1 MPNFTT
7 FDDRRFHLTFKIFI
21 VLKPIYCFA
30 QNQIS
35 VLENAGVPVG
45 DLLVQRGYGI
55 FDYLRVANNKPLFI
69 EAHLDRLFN
78 SAEIMRLTIP
88 QSKAEIK
95 KIVADLIEKNN
106 IPFSGIR
113 LIIAGGDAP
122 DGYTI
127 TAPHLVII
135 QQPLEAPPSH
145 ISTKGIHLVSHFY
158 QRQLAEVKTTDYLM
172 AVYLQPWMKSVGG
185 DDILYYNNDSVSEC
199 PRSNIFMV
207 SQDNT
212 IVTPANNML
221 KGITRKNIIAVA
233 EAHHLKLEQ
242 RDISLAEMKQAKEV
256 FITSS
261 TKRITPVAGLD
272 AQKFNLEGPNSISA
286 QIFEHL
292 LALENQ

>member
-1 MPNFTT
+1 M
-7 FDDRRFHLTFKIFI
+7 
-21 VLKPIYCFA
+21 KPIYCFA

-35 VLENAGVPVG
+35 LIENAGVPVG

-78 SAEIMRLTIP
+78 SANIMRLTIK
-88 QSKAEIK
+88 QSKEDIK
-95 KIVADLIEKNN
+95 KIVYELIEKNN

-127 TAPHLVII
+127 TAPHLIII
-135 QQPLEAPPSH
+135 QQPLEAPP
-145 ISTKGIHLVSHFY
+145 TQMADQGIHLVSHFY

-199 PRSNIFMV
+199 PRSNVFMI

-233 EAHHLKLEQ
+233 AAHHLKLEQ
-242 RDISLAEMKQAKEV
+242 RDISLDEMKKAKEV

-261 TKRITPVAGLD
+261 TKRITPVSGLD
-272 AQKFNLEGPNSISA
+272 EQNFSLEGPNSISA
-286 QIFEHL
+286 QIFSHL

>member
-69 EAHLDRLFN
+69 EAHLNRLFN

>member
-1 MPNFTT
+1 
-7 FDDRRFHLTFKIFI
+7 
-21 VLKPIYCFA
+21 LKPLYCFA

-35 VLENAGVPVG
+35 LLENAGVPVG

-69 EAHLDRLFN
+69 EDHLDRLFN
-78 SAEIMRLTIP
+78 SAKMMRLNIA
-88 QSKAEIK
+88 QSKEDLKKMVAE
-95 KIVADLIEKNN
+95 LIDKNN

-127 TAPHLVII
+127 SAPHLIII
-135 QQPLEAPPSH
+135 QQPLDAPPTQ
-145 ISTKGIHLVSHFY
+145 ISAKGIHLVSHFY

-172 AVYLQPWMKSVGG
+172 AIHLQAWMKRVGG

-212 IVTPANNML
+212 IVTPAKNML
-221 KGITRKNIIAVA
+221 KGITRKNIITVA
-233 EAHHLKLEQ
+233 QANGLKIEQ
-242 RDISLAEMKQAKEV
+242 RDISLSEMKKAKEV
-256 FITSS
+256 FISSS
-261 TKRITPVAGLD
+261 TKRIIPVSGLD
-272 AQKFNLEGPNSISA
+272 EQKFSLVGPNSLSA
-286 QIFEHL
+286 QIFDYL
-292 LALENQ
+292 LALEG

>member
-1 MPNFTT
+1 M
-7 FDDRRFHLTFKIFI
+7 
-21 VLKPIYCFA
+21 KPLYCFA

-35 VLENAGVPVG
+35 LLENAGVPVG

-55 FDYLRVANNKPLFI
+55 FDYLRVSNNKPLFI

-78 SAEIMRLTIP
+78 SAEIMRLSITL
-88 QSKAEIK
+88 SKEELK

-127 TAPHLVII
+127 TKPHLIII
-135 QQPLEAPPSH
+135 QQPLDAPPAQMA
-145 ISTKGIHLVSHFY
+145 TKGIQLVSHFY

-172 AVYLQPWMKSVGG
+172 AIHLQPWMKSQGG
-185 DDILYYNNDSVSEC
+185 DDILYYNNDTVSEC

-212 IVTPANNML
+212 IVTPARNML

-242 RDISLAEMKQAKEV
+242 RDISLSEMKKAKEV

-261 TKRITPVAGLD
+261 TKRIIPVSRLD
-272 AQKFNLEGPNSISA
+272 EQKFNLEGSNSLSA
-286 QIFEHL
+286 QIFDHL
-292 LALENQ
+292 IALEN

>member
-1 MPNFTT
+1 M
-7 FDDRRFHLTFKIFI
+7 
-21 VLKPIYCFA
+21 KPLYCFA

-35 VLENAGVPVG
+35 LLENAGVPVG

-55 FDYLRVANNKPLFI
+55 FDYLRVSNNKPLFI

-78 SAEIMRLTIP
+78 SAEIMRLSIAL
-88 QSKAEIK
+88 SKEELK

-127 TAPHLVII
+127 TKPHLIII
-135 QQPLEAPPSH
+135 QQPLDAPPAQMA
-145 ISTKGIHLVSHFY
+145 TKGIQLVSHFY

-172 AVYLQPWMKSVGG
+172 AIHLQPWMKSQGG
-185 DDILYYNNDSVSEC
+185 DDILYYNNDTVSEC

-212 IVTPANNML
+212 IVTPARNML
-221 KGITRKNIIAVA
+221 KGITRKNIIAIA

-242 RDISLAEMKQAKEV
+242 RDISLSEMKKAKEV

-261 TKRITPVAGLD
+261 TKRIIPVSRLD
-272 AQKFNLEGPNSISA
+272 EQNFSLEGSNSLSA
-286 QIFEHL
+286 QIFDYL
-292 LALENQ
+292 LALEN

>member
-1 MPNFTT
+1 M
-7 FDDRRFHLTFKIFI
+7 
-21 VLKPIYCFA
+21 KPIYCFA

-69 EAHLDRLFN
+69 EAHLNRLFN

-95 KIVADLIEKNN
+95 KIVGDLIEKNN

-242 RDISLAEMKQAKEV
+242 RDISLAEMKKAKEV

>member
-1 MPNFTT
+1 M
-7 FDDRRFHLTFKIFI
+7 
-21 VLKPIYCFA
+21 KPLYCFA

-35 VLENAGVPVG
+35 LLENAGVPVG

-69 EAHLDRLFN
+69 EDHLDRLFN
-78 SAEIMRLTIP
+78 SAKMMRLNIA
-88 QSKAEIK
+88 QSKEDLKKMVAE
-95 KIVADLIEKNN
+95 LIDKNN

-127 TAPHLVII
+127 SAPHLIII
-135 QQPLEAPPSH
+135 QQPLDAPPTQ
-145 ISTKGIHLVSHFY
+145 ISAKGIHLVSHFY

-172 AVYLQPWMKSVGG
+172 AIHLQAWMKRVGG

-212 IVTPANNML
+212 IVTPAKNML
-221 KGITRKNIIAVA
+221 KGITRKNIITVA
-233 EAHHLKLEQ
+233 QANGLKIEQ
-242 RDISLAEMKQAKEV
+242 RDISLSEMKKAKEV
-256 FITSS
+256 FISSS
-261 TKRITPVAGLD
+261 TKRIIPVSGLD
-272 AQKFNLEGPNSISA
+272 EQKFSLEGPNSLSA
-286 QIFEHL
+286 QIFDYL
-292 LALENQ
+292 LALEG

>member
-1 MPNFTT
+1 M
-7 FDDRRFHLTFKIFI
+7 
-21 VLKPIYCFA
+21 KPLYCFA

-35 VLENAGVPVG
+35 LLENAGVPVG

-55 FDYLRVANNKPLFI
+55 FDYLRVSNNKPLFI

-78 SAEIMRLTIP
+78 SAEIMRLSITL
-88 QSKAEIK
+88 SKEELK

-127 TAPHLVII
+127 TKPHLIII
-135 QQPLEAPPSH
+135 QQPLDAPPAQMA
-145 ISTKGIHLVSHFY
+145 TKGIQLVSHFY

-172 AVYLQPWMKSVGG
+172 AIHLQPWMKSQGG
-185 DDILYYNNDSVSEC
+185 DDILYYNNDTVSEC

-212 IVTPANNML
+212 IVTPARNML

-242 RDISLAEMKQAKEV
+242 RDISLAEMKKAKEV

-261 TKRITPVAGLD
+261 TKRIIPVSRLD
-272 AQKFNLEGPNSISA
+272 EQKFNLEGSNSLSA
-286 QIFEHL
+286 QIFDHL
-292 LALENQ
+292 LALEN

>member
-1 MPNFTT
+1 M
-7 FDDRRFHLTFKIFI
+7 
-21 VLKPIYCFA
+21 KPIYCFA

-272 AQKFNLEGPNSISA
+272 AQKFNLEGSNSLSA
-286 QIFEHL
+286 QIFEYL

>member
-1 MPNFTT
+1 
-7 FDDRRFHLTFKIFI
+7 
-21 VLKPIYCFA
+21 LKPLYCFA

-35 VLENAGVPVG
+35 LLENAGVPVG

-55 FDYLRVANNKPLFI
+55 FDYLRVSNNKPLFI

-78 SAEIMRLTIP
+78 SAEIMRLSIAL
-88 QSKAEIK
+88 SKEELK

-127 TAPHLVII
+127 TKPHLIII
-135 QQPLEAPPSH
+135 QQPLDAPPAQMA
-145 ISTKGIHLVSHFY
+145 TKGIQLVSHFY

-172 AVYLQPWMKSVGG
+172 AIHLQPWMKSQGG
-185 DDILYYNNDSVSEC
+185 DDILYYNNDTVSEC

-212 IVTPANNML
+212 IVTPARNML

-242 RDISLAEMKQAKEV
+242 RDISLSEMKKAKEV

-261 TKRITPVAGLD
+261 TKRIIPVSRLD
-272 AQKFNLEGPNSISA
+272 EQNFSLEGSNSLSA
-286 QIFEHL
+286 QIFDHL
-292 LALENQ
+292 LALEN

>member
-1 MPNFTT
+1 M
-7 FDDRRFHLTFKIFI
+7 
-21 VLKPIYCFA
+21 KPLYCFA

-35 VLENAGVPVG
+35 LLENAGVPVG

-55 FDYLRVANNKPLFI
+55 FDYLRVSNNKPLFI

-78 SAEIMRLTIP
+78 SAEIMRLSITL
-88 QSKAEIK
+88 SKEELK
-95 KIVADLIEKNN
+95 KIVADLIQKNN

-127 TAPHLVII
+127 TKPHLIII
-135 QQPLEAPPSH
+135 QQPLDAPPAQMA
-145 ISTKGIHLVSHFY
+145 TKGIQLVSHFY

-172 AVYLQPWMKSVGG
+172 AIHLQPWMKSQGG
-185 DDILYYNNDSVSEC
+185 DDILYYNNDTVSEC

-212 IVTPANNML
+212 IVTPARNML

-242 RDISLAEMKQAKEV
+242 RDISLSEMKKAKEV

-261 TKRITPVAGLD
+261 TKRIIPVSRLD
-272 AQKFNLEGPNSISA
+272 EQKFNLEGSNSLSA
-286 QIFEHL
+286 QIFDHL
-292 LALENQ
+292 LALEN

>member
-1 MPNFTT
+1 M
-7 FDDRRFHLTFKIFI
+7 
-21 VLKPIYCFA
+21 KPLYCYS

-35 VLENAGVPVG
+35 LLENAGVPVG

-55 FDYLRVANNKPLFI
+55 FDYLRVSNNKPLFI

-78 SAEIMRLTIP
+78 SAEIMRLSIAL
-88 QSKAEIK
+88 SKEEIK
-95 KIVADLIEKNN
+95 KIVAELIQKNN

-127 TAPHLVII
+127 TKPHLIII
-135 QQPLEAPPSH
+135 QQPLEAPPSQMA
-145 ISTKGIHLVSHFY
+145 TKGIQLVSHFY

-172 AVYLQPWMKSVGG
+172 AIHLQAWMKSQGG
-185 DDILYYNNDSVSEC
+185 NDILYYNNESVSEC

-212 IVTPANNML
+212 IVTPARNML

-242 RDISLAEMKQAKEV
+242 RDISLAEIKKAKEV

-261 TKRITPVAGLD
+261 TKRIIPVSRLD
-272 AQKFNLEGPNSISA
+272 EQNFSLDGSNSLTA
-286 QIFEHL
+286 QIFDHL
-292 LALENQ
+292 LALEN

>member
-1 MPNFTT
+1 M
-7 FDDRRFHLTFKIFI
+7 
-21 VLKPIYCFA
+21 KPIYCFA

-35 VLENAGVPVG
+35 LLENAGVPVG

-78 SAEIMRLTIP
+78 SAKIMRLTIP
-88 QSKAEIK
+88 QSKEDLK
-95 KIVADLIEKNN
+95 KIVAELIEKNN

-127 TAPHLVII
+127 TAPHLIII
-135 QQPLEAPPSH
+135 QQPLDAPPSH

-199 PRSNIFMV
+199 PRSNIFMI

-242 RDISLAEMKQAKEV
+242 RDISLSEMKKAKEV

-261 TKRITPVAGLD
+261 TKRITPVSGLD
-272 AQKFNLEGPNSISA
+272 DQNFSLEGSNSVSA
-286 QIFEHL
+286 QIFGHL
-292 LALENQ
+292 LALEN

>member
-1 MPNFTT
+1 M
-7 FDDRRFHLTFKIFI
+7 KS
-21 VLKPIYCFA
+21 IYCFA

-35 VLENAGVPVG
+35 LIENAGVPVG

-55 FDYLRVANNKPLFI
+55 FDYLRVSNNKPLFI

-78 SAEIMRLTIP
+78 SAKIMRLPIT
-88 QSKAEIK
+88 QSKEEIK
-95 KIVADLIEKNN
+95 KIVAELIEKNN

-127 TAPHLVII
+127 TKPHLIII
-135 QQPLEAPPSH
+135 QQPLEAAPTQMPA
-145 ISTKGIHLVSHFY
+145 KGIHLVSHFY

-172 AVYLQPWMKSVGG
+172 AVYLQPWMKSLGG
-185 DDILYYNNDSVSEC
+185 DDILYYNSESVSEC

-212 IVTPANNML
+212 IITPANNML

-242 RDISLAEMKQAKEV
+242 RDISLSEMKKAKEV

-261 TKRITPVAGLD
+261 TKRITPVTGLD
-272 AQKFNLEGPNSISA
+272 EQKFSLEGPNSLSA
-286 QIFEHL
+286 QIFGHL
-292 LALENQ
+292 LALEN

>member
-1 MPNFTT
+1 M
-7 FDDRRFHLTFKIFI
+7 
-21 VLKPIYCFA
+21 KPLYCFA

-35 VLENAGVPVG
+35 LLENAGVPVG

-55 FDYLRVANNKPLFI
+55 FDYLRVSNNKPVFI

-78 SAEIMRLTIP
+78 SAEIMRLSIAL
-88 QSKAEIK
+88 SKEELK

-127 TAPHLVII
+127 TKPHLIII
-135 QQPLEAPPSH
+135 QQPLDAPPAQM
-145 ISTKGIHLVSHFY
+145 STKGIQLVSHFY

-172 AVYLQPWMKSVGG
+172 AIHLQPWMKGLGG
-185 DDILYYNNDSVSEC
+185 DDILYYNNDTVSEC
-199 PRSNIFMV
+199 PRSNIFMI

-212 IVTPANNML
+212 IVTPSRNML

-242 RDISLAEMKQAKEV
+242 RDISLSEMKKAKEV

-261 TKRITPVAGLD
+261 TKRIIPVSRLD
-272 AQKFNLEGPNSISA
+272 EQKFNLEGSNSLSA
-286 QIFEHL
+286 QIFDHL
-292 LALENQ
+292 LALEN

>member
-1 MPNFTT
+1 M
-7 FDDRRFHLTFKIFI
+7 
-21 VLKPIYCFA
+21 KPLYCFA

-35 VLENAGVPVG
+35 LLENAGVPVG

-55 FDYLRVANNKPLFI
+55 FDYLRVSNNKPLFI

-78 SAEIMRLTIP
+78 SAEIMRLSITL
-88 QSKAEIK
+88 SKEELK

-127 TAPHLVII
+127 TKPHLIII
-135 QQPLEAPPSH
+135 QQPLDAPPAQMA
-145 ISTKGIHLVSHFY
+145 TKGIQLVSHFY

-172 AVYLQPWMKSVGG
+172 AIHLQPWMKGLGG
-185 DDILYYNNDSVSEC
+185 DDILYYNNDTVSEC

-212 IVTPANNML
+212 IVTPARNML

-242 RDISLAEMKQAKEV
+242 RDISLSEMKKAKEV

-261 TKRITPVAGLD
+261 TKRIIPVSRLD
-272 AQKFNLEGPNSISA
+272 EQKFNLEGSNSLSA
-286 QIFEHL
+286 QIFDHL
-292 LALENQ
+292 LALEN

>member
-1 MPNFTT
+1 
-7 FDDRRFHLTFKIFI
+7 
-21 VLKPIYCFA
+21 LKPIYCFA

-35 VLENAGVPVG
+35 LLESAGVPVG

-78 SAEIMRLTIP
+78 SAKIMRLTIA
-88 QSKAEIK
+88 QSKEDLK

-127 TAPHLVII
+127 TKPHLIII
-135 QQPLEAPPSH
+135 QQPLEAPPVQMA
-145 ISTKGIHLVSHFY
+145 TKGIQLVSHFY

-172 AVYLQPWMKSVGG
+172 AVYLHPWMKGQG
-185 DDILYYNNDSVSEC
+185 ADDILYYNNDSVSEC
-199 PRSNIFMV
+199 PRSNIFMI

-212 IVTPANNML
+212 IVTPVNNML

-242 RDISLAEMKQAKEV
+242 RDISLSEMKKAKEV

-261 TKRITPVAGLD
+261 TKRIIPVAGLD
-272 AQKFNLEGPNSISA
+272 EQNFSLEGSNSLSA
-286 QIFEHL
+286 QIFDHL
-292 LALENQ
+292 LALEN

>member
-1 MPNFTT
+1 M
-7 FDDRRFHLTFKIFI
+7 
-21 VLKPIYCFA
+21 KPLYCFA

-35 VLENAGVPVG
+35 LLENAGVPVG

-55 FDYLRVANNKPLFI
+55 FDYLRVSNNKPLFI

-78 SAEIMRLTIP
+78 SAEIMRLSIAL
-88 QSKAEIK
+88 SKEELK
-95 KIVADLIEKNN
+95 KIVADLIQKNN

-127 TAPHLVII
+127 TKPHLIII
-135 QQPLEAPPSH
+135 QQPLDAPPAQMA
-145 ISTKGIHLVSHFY
+145 TKGIQLVSHFY

-172 AVYLQPWMKSVGG
+172 AIHLQPWMKSQGG
-185 DDILYYNNDSVSEC
+185 DDILYYNNDTVSEC

-212 IVTPANNML
+212 IVTPARNML

-242 RDISLAEMKQAKEV
+242 RDISLSEMKKAKEV

-261 TKRITPVAGLD
+261 TKRIIPVSRLD
-272 AQKFNLEGPNSISA
+272 EQKFNLEGSNSLSA
-286 QIFEHL
+286 QIFDHL
-292 LALENQ
+292 LALEN

>member
-1 MPNFTT
+1 M
-7 FDDRRFHLTFKIFI
+7 
-21 VLKPIYCFA
+21 KPLYCFA

-35 VLENAGVPVG
+35 LLENAGVPVG

-55 FDYLRVANNKPLFI
+55 FDYLRVSNNKPLFI
-69 EAHLDRLFN
+69 DAHLDRLFN
-78 SAEIMRLTIP
+78 SAEIMRLSIAL
-88 QSKAEIK
+88 SKEELK
-95 KIVADLIEKNN
+95 KIVADLIQKNN

-127 TAPHLVII
+127 TKPHLIII
-135 QQPLEAPPSH
+135 QQPLEAPPAQM
-145 ISTKGIHLVSHFY
+145 STKGIQLVSHFY

-172 AVYLQPWMKSVGG
+172 AIHLQPWMKSQGG
-185 DDILYYNNDSVSEC
+185 DDILYYNNDTVSEC

-212 IVTPANNML
+212 IVTPSRNML

-242 RDISLAEMKQAKEV
+242 RDISLAEMKKAKEV

-261 TKRITPVAGLD
+261 TKRIIPVSRLD
-272 AQKFNLEGPNSISA
+272 EQNFSLEGRNSLSA

-292 LALENQ
+292 LALEN

>member
-1 MPNFTT
+1 M
-7 FDDRRFHLTFKIFI
+7 
-21 VLKPIYCFA
+21 KPLYCYS

-35 VLENAGVPVG
+35 LLENAGVPVG

-55 FDYLRVANNKPLFI
+55 FDYLRVSNNKPLFI

-78 SAEIMRLTIP
+78 SAEIMRLSIAL
-88 QSKAEIK
+88 SKEELK
-95 KIVADLIEKNN
+95 KIVAELIQKNN

-127 TAPHLVII
+127 TKPHLIII
-135 QQPLEAPPSH
+135 QQPLEAPPSQMA
-145 ISTKGIHLVSHFY
+145 TKGIQLVSHFY

-172 AVYLQPWMKSVGG
+172 AIHLQAWMKSQGG
-185 DDILYYNNDSVSEC
+185 DDILYYNNESVSEC

-212 IVTPANNML
+212 IVTPARNML

-242 RDISLAEMKQAKEV
+242 RDISLSEMKKAKEV

-261 TKRITPVAGLD
+261 TKRIIPVSRLD
-272 AQKFNLEGPNSISA
+272 EQNFSLEGSNSLSA
-286 QIFEHL
+286 QIFDHL
-292 LALENQ
+292 LALEN

>member
-1 MPNFTT
+1 M
-7 FDDRRFHLTFKIFI
+7 
-21 VLKPIYCFA
+21 KPLYCFA

-35 VLENAGVPVG
+35 LLENAGVPVG

-55 FDYLRVANNKPLFI
+55 FDYLRVSNNKPLFI

-78 SAEIMRLTIP
+78 SAEIMRLSIAL
-88 QSKAEIK
+88 SKEELK

-127 TAPHLVII
+127 TKPHLIII
-135 QQPLEAPPSH
+135 QQPLDAPPAQMA
-145 ISTKGIHLVSHFY
+145 TKGIQLVSHFY

-172 AVYLQPWMKSVGG
+172 AIHLQPWMKSQGG
-185 DDILYYNNDSVSEC
+185 DDILYYNNDTVSEC

-212 IVTPANNML
+212 IVTPARNML

-242 RDISLAEMKQAKEV
+242 RDISLSEMKKAKEV

-261 TKRITPVAGLD
+261 TKRIIPVSRLD
-272 AQKFNLEGPNSISA
+272 EQNFSLEGSNSLSA
-286 QIFEHL
+286 QLFDCL
-292 LALENQ
+292 LALEN

>member
-1 MPNFTT
+1 
-7 FDDRRFHLTFKIFI
+7 
-21 VLKPIYCFA
+21 
-30 QNQIS
+30 
-35 VLENAGVPVG
+35 
-45 DLLVQRGYGI
+45 
-55 FDYLRVANNKPLFI
+55 VANNKPLFI

-78 SAEIMRLTIP
+78 SAKIMRLTIT
-88 QSKAEIK
+88 QSKEELK
-95 KIVADLIEKNN
+95 KIVGELIEKNN

-127 TAPHLVII
+127 TAPHLIII
-135 QQPLEAPPSH
+135 QQPLEAPPTQMA
-145 ISTKGIHLVSHFY
+145 TKGIHLVSHFY

-199 PRSNIFMV
+199 PRSNIFMI

-221 KGITRKNIIAVA
+221 KGITRKNIITVA

-242 RDISLAEMKQAKEV
+242 RDISLGEMKKAKEV

-261 TKRITPVAGLD
+261 TKRITPVSGLD
-272 AQKFNLEGPNSISA
+272 DQKFSLEGSNSISA
-286 QIFEHL
+286 QIFGHL
-292 LALENQ
+292 LALEN

>member
-1 MPNFTT
+1 
-7 FDDRRFHLTFKIFI
+7 
-21 VLKPIYCFA
+21 LKPLYCFA

-35 VLENAGVPVG
+35 LLENAGVPVG

-55 FDYLRVANNKPLFI
+55 FDYLRVSNNKPLFI
-69 EAHLDRLFN
+69 ESHLDRLFN
-78 SAEIMRLTIP
+78 SAEIMRLSIAL
-88 QSKAEIK
+88 SKEELK

-127 TAPHLVII
+127 TKPHLIII
-135 QQPLEAPPSH
+135 QQPLEAPPAK
-145 ISTKGIHLVSHFY
+145 ISTKGIQLVSHFY

-172 AVYLQPWMKSVGG
+172 AIHLQPWMKGLGG

-199 PRSNIFMV
+199 PRSNIFMI

-212 IVTPANNML
+212 IVTPARNML
-221 KGITRKNIIAVA
+221 KGITRKNIIELAA
-233 EAHHLKLEQ
+233 RHDLKLEQ
-242 RDISLAEMKQAKEV
+242 RDISLSEMKKAKEV

-261 TKRITPVAGLD
+261 TKRIIPVSRLD
-272 AQKFNLEGPNSISA
+272 EQNFSLEGSNSLSA
-286 QIFEHL
+286 QIFDHL
-292 LALENQ
+292 LALEN

>member
-1 MPNFTT
+1 M
-7 FDDRRFHLTFKIFI
+7 
-21 VLKPIYCFA
+21 KPLYCFA

-35 VLENAGVPVG
+35 LLENAGVPVG

-55 FDYLRVANNKPLFI
+55 FDYLRVSNNKPLFI

-78 SAEIMRLTIP
+78 SAEIMRLSIAL
-88 QSKAEIK
+88 SKEELK

-127 TAPHLVII
+127 TKPHLIII
-135 QQPLEAPPSH
+135 QQPLDAPPAQM
-145 ISTKGIHLVSHFY
+145 STKGIQLVSHFY

-172 AVYLQPWMKSVGG
+172 AIHLQPWMKGLGG
-185 DDILYYNNDSVSEC
+185 DDILYYNNDTVSEC
-199 PRSNIFMV
+199 PRSNIFMI

-212 IVTPANNML
+212 IVTPSRNML

-242 RDISLAEMKQAKEV
+242 RDISLSEMKKAKEV

-261 TKRITPVAGLD
+261 TKRIIPVSRLD
-272 AQKFNLEGPNSISA
+272 EQNFSLEGPSSLSA
-286 QIFEHL
+286 QIFDHL
-292 LALENQ
+292 LALEN

>member
-1 MPNFTT
+1 M
-7 FDDRRFHLTFKIFI
+7 
-21 VLKPIYCFA
+21 KPIYCFA

-35 VLENAGVPVG
+35 LIENAGVPVG

-55 FDYLRVANNKPLFI
+55 FDYLRVSNNKPLFI

-78 SAEIMRLTIP
+78 SAEIMRLSIA
-88 QSKAEIK
+88 QSKEELK

-127 TAPHLVII
+127 TKPHLIII
-135 QQPLEAPPSH
+135 QQTLEAPPTQMA
-145 ISTKGIHLVSHFY
+145 TKGIQLVSHFY

-199 PRSNIFMV
+199 PRSNIFMI

-233 EAHHLKLEQ
+233 EAHQLKLEQ
-242 RDISLAEMKQAKEV
+242 RNISLAEIKQAKEV

-272 AQKFNLEGPNSISA
+272 EQKFSLEASNSLSA
-286 QIFEHL
+286 QIFGHL
-292 LALENQ
+292 LALEN